1 MIDFILFQKIS
12 KILNKLTFFV
22 IMNQMVLIIY
32 LSIFLVSASAN
43 FELFKHSD
51 NPSAKCLDGSPA
63 ALYFQLGTETD
74 KFVIYF

>member
-1 MIDFILFQKIS
+1 
-12 KILNKLTFFV
+12 
-22 IMNQMVLIIY
+22 MVLIIY

-51 NPSAKCLDGSPA
+51 NPAAKCLDGSPA